1 MECIPECRPELVIDL
16 YQLTMAASYFEQKM
30 SAPATFSLFIRAYP
44 PNRNFFIAAG
54 LEELLVF
61 LENFRYQKDDLEYL
75 DTLGL
80 FKPDFLDFLGSLKF
94 TGQVRAMP
102 EGTIFFKDEPIL
114 EVTAPIIE
122 AQLVETLVINMINV
136 STMIATKAARCVNA
150 AQGRRLVDFALRRTQ
165 GIDAGLKVAR
175 SSYLAGFIGTSNVL
189 AGKIYNIP
197 VFGTMAHS
205 YITSFPSE
213 IEAFRAFAKAF
224 PRNAVLLIDTFD
236 PIAGTRHAIKVAREL
251 EEQGYQLRG
260 VRLDSGDLVDLSIRV
275 RELLDENGLKDVQ
288 IFASGGFDEFK
299 IDDVLSRGAKIDA
312 FGVGTKMGVSADAP
326 YFDMAYKLVQYDGR
340 PVMKLSTGKVT
351 YVGAKQVF
359 RFFDDD
365 GFIDHDTIGLKSEN
379 HPPAH
384 TLLQTF
390 MVSGKRV
397 RDPENLETIKMR
409 VEKEFVKLPPQCK
422 TLDAEKKVRVE
433 ISEELEKL
441 QQEVKQQIIEKE
453 LGEG

>member
-1 MECIPECRPELVIDL
+1 MECIPECRPELVTDL
-16 YQLTMAASYFEQKM
+16 YQLTMAASYLEQNM

-44 PNRNFFIAAG
+44 SNRNFFVAAG
-54 LEELLVF
+54 VEELLGF
-61 LENFRYQKDDLEYL
+61 LENFRFQKEDLDYL
-75 DTLGL
+75 DTLGI
-80 FKPDFLDFLGSLKF
+80 FKPEFLDYLGNMKF

-102 EGTIFFKDEPIL
+102 EGTIFFKDEPVL

-122 AQLVETLVINMINV
+122 AQLVETLVINMINL
-136 STMIATKAARCVNA
+136 STMVATKAARCVNA
-150 AQGRRLVDFALRRTQ
+150 ARGRRLVDFALRRTQ

-175 SSYLAGFIGTSNVL
+175 SSFLAGFIGTSNVL
-189 AGKIYNIP
+189 AGKIYGIP

-213 IEAFRAFAKAF
+213 IEAFRAFAETF
-224 PRNAVLLIDTFD
+224 PQNTVLLVDTFD
-236 PIAGTRHAIKVAREL
+236 PIAGTKHAVKVAKEL
-251 EEQGYQLRG
+251 AEKGNQLRG
-260 VRLDSGDLVDLSIRV
+260 VRLDSGDLVELSIKV
-275 RELLDENGLKDVQ
+275 REILDENGLRDVQ

-299 IDDVLSRGAKIDA
+299 IADVLNRGAKIDA

-359 RFFDDD
+359 RFFDPD
-365 GFIDHDTIGLKSEN
+365 GFIDHDTLGLKGEN
-379 HPPAH
+379 YPSAQ

-397 RDPENLETIKMR
+397 REPDDLQAVKMR
-409 VEKEFVKLPPQCK
+409 FEKEFKRLPQQLK
-422 TLDAEKKVRVE
+422 TLDAEKKLRVE

>member
-61 LENFRYQKDDLEYL
+61 LENFRYQIDDLEYL

-275 RELLDENGLKDVQ
+275 RKLLDENGLKDVQ

-409 VEKEFVKLPPQCK
+409 VEKEFMKLPPQCK

>member
-61 LENFRYQKDDLEYL
+61 LENFRYQIDDLEYL

-260 VRLDSGDLVDLSIRV
+260 VRLDSGDSVDLSIRV

-359 RFFDDD
+359 RFFDED

-409 VEKEFVKLPPQCK
+409 VEKEFMKLPPQCK

>member
-61 LENFRYQKDDLEYL
+61 LENFRYQKGDLEYL

-409 VEKEFVKLPPQCK
+409 VEKEFMKLPPQCK

>member
-150 AQGRRLVDFALRRTQ
+150 AQGRRLVDFALRR
-165 GIDAGLKVAR
+165 
-175 SSYLAGFIGTSNVL
+175 
-189 AGKIYNIP
+189 
-197 VFGTMAHS
+197 
-205 YITSFPSE
+205 SE
-213 IEAFRAFAKAF
+213 
-224 PRNAVLLIDTFD
+224 
-236 PIAGTRHAIKVAREL
+236 
-251 EEQGYQLRG
+251 
-260 VRLDSGDLVDLSIRV
+260 
-275 RELLDENGLKDVQ
+275 
-288 IFASGGFDEFK
+288 
-299 IDDVLSRGAKIDA
+299 
-312 FGVGTKMGVSADAP
+312 
-326 YFDMAYKLVQYDGR
+326 
-340 PVMKLSTGKVT
+340 
-351 YVGAKQVF
+351 
-359 RFFDDD
+359 
-365 GFIDHDTIGLKSEN
+365 
-379 HPPAH
+379 
-384 TLLQTF
+384 
-390 MVSGKRV
+390 
-397 RDPENLETIKMR
+397 
-409 VEKEFVKLPPQCK
+409 
-422 TLDAEKKVRVE
+422 
-433 ISEELEKL
+433 
-441 QQEVKQQIIEKE
+441 
-453 LGEG
+453 

>member
-1 MECIPECRPELVIDL
+1 MECIPECRPELVTDL
-16 YQLTMAASYFEQKM
+16 YQLTMAASYFEQEM

-44 PNRNFFIAAG
+44 PNRNFFVSAG

-61 LENFRYQKDDLEYL
+61 LENFHFQQDDLDYL

-80 FKPDFLDFLGSLKF
+80 FKKDFLDYLGSMKF

-122 AQLVETLVINMINV
+122 AQLVETLVINMINL
-136 STMIATKAARCVNA
+136 STMIATKAARCVHA
-150 AQGRRLVDFALRRTQ
+150 ARGKRLVDFALRRTQ
-165 GIDAGLKVAR
+165 GIDAGIKVAR

-213 IEAFRAFAKAF
+213 IEAFRAFTKAF
-224 PRNAVLLIDTFD
+224 PGNAVLLIDTFD
-236 PIAGTRHAIKVAREL
+236 PIAGTRHAITVAKEL
-251 EEQGYQLRG
+251 AEKGYQLRG
-260 VRLDSGDLVDLSIRV
+260 VRLDSGDLVELSIKV
-275 RELLDENGLKDVQ
+275 REILDENGLENVQ

-299 IDDVLSRGAKIDA
+299 IDEVLSKGAKIDA

-359 RFFDDD
+359 RFFDDE
-365 GFIDHDTIGLKSEN
+365 GFIAHDTLGLKNEN
-379 HPPAH
+379 HPAAH

-397 RDPENLETIKMR
+397 RDPEGLETIKMR
-409 VEKEFVKLPPQCK
+409 VEKEFMKLPPQIN
-422 TLDAEKKVRVE
+422 TVDAEKKLKVE
-433 ISEELEKL
+433 VSEELEKL

>member
-409 VEKEFVKLPPQCK
+409 VEKEFMKLPPQCK

>member
-1 MECIPECRPELVIDL
+1 MECIPECHPELVTDL

-44 PNRNFFIAAG
+44 SKRNFFVAAG
-54 LEELLVF
+54 LEELLFF
-61 LENFRYQKDDLEYL
+61 LENFRFLPEDLEYL
-75 DTLGL
+75 DSLGL
-80 FKPDFLDFLGSLKF
+80 FKADFLEYLESMRF

-102 EGTIFFKDEPIL
+102 EGTIFFKDEPVL

-122 AQLVETLVINMINV
+122 AQLVETLVINMINL
-136 STMIATKAARCVNA
+136 STMVATKAARCVNA
-150 AQGRRLVDFALRRTQ
+150 ARGRRLVDFALRRTQ

-175 SSYLAGFIGTSNVL
+175 SSYIAGFIGTSNVL

-205 YITSFPSE
+205 YVTSFPSE

-224 PRNAVLLIDTFD
+224 PGNTVLLIDTFD
-236 PIAGTRHAIKVAREL
+236 PIAGTRHAITVAREL
-251 EEQGYQLRG
+251 AEKGYQLRG
-260 VRLDSGDLVDLSIRV
+260 VRLDSGDLVELSIRV
-275 RELLDENGLKDVQ
+275 REILDDNGLENVQ

-299 IDDVLSRGAKIDA
+299 IDEVLSRGAKIDA

-359 RFFDDD
+359 RFIDDD
-365 GFIDHDTIGLKSEN
+365 GHISHDTLGLKSEN
-379 HPPAH
+379 HPPAQ

-397 RDPENLETIKMR
+397 KETESLESIKMR
-409 VEKEFVKLPPQCK
+409 VEKEFQKLPPKCK
-422 TLDAEKKVRVE
+422 TLKAEKKVRVE

>member
-1 MECIPECRPELVIDL
+1 MECIPECRHELVIDL

-61 LENFRYQKDDLEYL
+61 LENFRYQKGDLEYL

-275 RELLDENGLKDVQ
+275 RKLLDENGLKDVQ

-409 VEKEFVKLPPQCK
+409 VEKEFMKLPPQCK

>member
-275 RELLDENGLKDVQ
+275 RKLLDENGLKDVQ

-409 VEKEFVKLPPQCK
+409 VEKEFMKLPPQCK

>member
-61 LENFRYQKDDLEYL
+61 LENFRYQKGDLEYL

-275 RELLDENGLKDVQ
+275 RKLLDENGLKDVQ

-409 VEKEFVKLPPQCK
+409 VEKEFMKLPPQCK

>member
-1 MECIPECRPELVIDL
+1 MECIPECRPELVTDL
-16 YQLTMAASYFEQKM
+16 YQLTMAASYFEQEM

-44 PNRNFFIAAG
+44 SHRNFFVAAG
-54 LEELLVF
+54 LEELLSF
-61 LENFRYQKDDLEYL
+61 LENFGFQQEDLEYL
-75 DTLGL
+75 DSLGL
-80 FKPDFLDFLGSLKF
+80 FKPDFLDYLGSLKF

-102 EGTIFFKDEPIL
+102 EGTVFFRDEPVL

-122 AQLVETLVINMINV
+122 AQLVETLVINMINLP
-136 STMIATKAARCVNA
+136 TLIATKAARCVNA
-150 AQGRRLVDFALRRTQ
+150 ARGRRLVDFALRRTQ

-175 SSYLAGFIGTSNVL
+175 SSYIAGFIGTSNVL
-189 AGKIYNIP
+189 AGKIYGIP

-213 IEAFRAFAKAF
+213 IEAFRAFARAF
-224 PRNAVLLIDTFD
+224 PGNAVLLIDTFD
-236 PIAGTRHAIKVAREL
+236 PIAGTKHAVTVAKEL
-251 EEQGYQLRG
+251 QEKGFRLRG
-260 VRLDSGDLVDLSIRV
+260 VRLDSGDLVELSLRV
-275 RELLDENGLKDVQ
+275 REILDENGLEDVQ

-299 IDDVLSRGAKIDA
+299 IDEVLSRGAKIDA

-365 GFIDHDTIGLKSEN
+365 GYISHDTLGLKSEN
-379 HPPAH
+379 HPPSQ

-397 RDPENLETIKMR
+397 KEPDDLEIIKMR
-409 VEKEFVKLPPQCK
+409 VEKEILKLHPRLK
-422 TLDAEKKVRVE
+422 TLEAEKKVKVE

-441 QQEVKQQIIEKE
+441 QQEVKQQIVEKE

>member
-61 LENFRYQKDDLEYL
+61 LENFRYQIDDLEYL

-409 VEKEFVKLPPQCK
+409 VEKEFMKLPPQCK

>member
-1 MECIPECRPELVIDL
+1 
-16 YQLTMAASYFEQKM
+16 
-30 SAPATFSLFIRAYP
+30 
-44 PNRNFFIAAG
+44 
-54 LEELLVF
+54 
-61 LENFRYQKDDLEYL
+61 
-75 DTLGL
+75 
-80 FKPDFLDFLGSLKF
+80 FLDFLGSLKF